1 MHNFKELAIW
11 QKGMNVAME
20 CYKITNQFP
29 KDEQFNLTNQ
39 LRRAAVSVPS
49 NISEGSSR
57 KSDKDFN
64 RFLHISLGSLF
75 ELETQLIL
83 SEKLGYIKGPTFNKM
98 ENQISEL
105 QRMIY
110 GFSNKISD
118 NYSKS

>member
-11 QKGMNVAME
+11 QKGMNVVME
-20 CYKITNQFP
+20 CYKITSHFP
-29 KDEQFNLTNQ
+29 KEEQFNLTNQ

-57 KSDKDFN
+57 KSDKDFS
-64 RFLHISLGSLF
+64 RFLQISLGSLF

-83 SEKLGYIKGPTFNKM
+83 SEKLGYLESQRFNEM

-110 GFSNKISD
+110 GFSTKLSD
-118 NYSKS
+118 NHSKS